1 MIHVL
6 VEKSVTVIIPTIGQ
20 PSLTKAIKTCNPWYQ
35 TYKNIHNLVVVDGP
49 KYYDAAV
56 KQIAK
61 SDCEVKLTSTPYNT
75 GGNGFYGHRIYA
87 AYPHLI
93 NTDYVAFLDEDN
105 WWDEHHLGSMIE
117 LLERNNHDWVHS
129 LRKVVLEDGKYLD
142 DDCCESI
149 GRWPIWFSPED
160 NPQHLVDTSSYLF
173 KTDFLIKVCNHW
185 HSGWGGDRRF
195 FHIIT
200 KVMGHDNYGTTGLHT
215 LNYKLPNMEK
225 AYGGDYEFF
234 KKGNEAI
241 KQKYGSYP
249 WLKT

>member
-1 MIHVL
+1 
-6 VEKSVTVIIPTIGQ
+6 
-20 PSLTKAIKTCNPWYQ
+20 
-35 TYKNIHNLVVVDGP
+35 
-49 KYYDAAV
+49 
-56 KQIAK
+56 
-61 SDCEVKLTSTPYNT
+61 
-75 GGNGFYGHRIYA
+75 
-87 AYPHLI
+87 
-93 NTDYVAFLDEDN
+93 
-105 WWDEHHLGSMIE
+105 
-117 LLERNNHDWVHS
+117 
-129 LRKVVLEDGKYLD
+129 LEDGKYLD

-160 NPQHLVDTSSYLF
+160 NSQHLVDTSSYLF